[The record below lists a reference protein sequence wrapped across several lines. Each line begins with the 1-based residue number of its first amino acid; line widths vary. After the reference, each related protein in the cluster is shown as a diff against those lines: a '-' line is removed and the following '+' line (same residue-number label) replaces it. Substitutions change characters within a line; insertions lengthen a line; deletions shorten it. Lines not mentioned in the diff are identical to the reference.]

1 MPGRV
6 DADQASVYINYDNMF
21 TFPPY
26 YSSTCASD
34 SVTGEAK
41 GGVSKKIGS

>member
-21 TFPPY
+21 TITSD
-26 YSSTCASD
+26 YSSPCASD
-34 SVTGEAK
+34 SVTGEAR